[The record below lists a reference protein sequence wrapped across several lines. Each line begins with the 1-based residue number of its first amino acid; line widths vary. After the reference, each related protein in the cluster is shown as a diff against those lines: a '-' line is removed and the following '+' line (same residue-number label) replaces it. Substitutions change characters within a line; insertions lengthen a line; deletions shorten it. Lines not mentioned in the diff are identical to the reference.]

1 MNSPFSS
8 GRYYNAFPGHK
19 FSSLWLFYSH
29 RYKWLMCFTASA
41 VGGRGLRGRLSSSH
55 SAHVTDDGRDQVSE
69 KRLLRLLIVPWK
81 IELQNNIQLAGNDNT
96 QHKQR
101 RCAVRFLYPPEHL
114 CVFFFTRSF
123 SFNYRSVGRK
133 ILIATNQIFTTWVFG
148 WRAYCNYT
156 LTWWRILLTLGEKK
170 STWMCS
176 SSEERNWKA
185 PCSHTQLTQLC
196 VHKRSQT
203 KTSN

>member
-1 MNSPFSS
+1 MANV
-8 GRYYNAFPGHK
+8 
-19 FSSLWLFYSH
+19 FYCNCCWW
-29 RYKWLMCFTASA
+29 KVPTGTLPPPAIAPMWQTTAEKRPKN
-41 VGGRGLRGRLSSSH
+41 GCWDYWSSH
-55 SAHVTDDGRDQVSE
+55 E
-69 KRLLRLLIVPWK
+69 RLNSRRTYSWQEMPTQTTQTTLLCCSIFISPRAFV
-81 IELQNNIQLAGNDNT
+81 
-96 QHKQR
+96 
-101 RCAVRFLYPPEHL
+101 
-114 CVFFFTRSF
+114 CVFFTRSF
-123 SFNYRSVGRK
+123 SFNYKSVGKK
-133 ILIATNQIFTTWVFG
+133 ILIATHQIFTTWAFG

-156 LTWWRILLTLGEKK
+156 LTWWCILLTLGEKK

>member
-1 MNSPFSS
+1 MANVFYCDCCRWKLPAGMVAPRAIAPMWQTTAEIKCPKNGRWGYWSSRERLNCRIIYGWQETTTQTTPLCCSIFISP
-8 GRYYNAFPGHK
+8 RAFV
-19 FSSLWLFYSH
+19 
-29 RYKWLMCFTASA
+29 C
-41 VGGRGLRGRLSSSH
+41 
-55 SAHVTDDGRDQVSE
+55 
-69 KRLLRLLIVPWK
+69 
-81 IELQNNIQLAGNDNT
+81 
-96 QHKQR
+96 
-101 RCAVRFLYPPEHL
+101 
-114 CVFFFTRSF
+114 FFFTRRF
-123 SFNYRSVGRK
+123 SFNYRSVGKK
-133 ILIATNQIFTTWVFG
+133 ILIATNQIFTTWAFG
-148 WRAYCNYT
+148 RRAYCNYA